1 MGCIS
6 EEAKGGRGCSLS
18 RRRHLLLLRSVL
30 PSLPPSLA
38 HSSISS
44 SPLPPLLLFSPP
56 PSLSLFFYSP
66 FPPLHSSTFSHP
78 RFSLFSLR
86 FASFVPPRRNEEIET
101 RHSKKTFHEPR
112 TRAPELRT
120 FPVNLAGGRAFVPIQ
135 QARWKEKE
143 G

>member
-6 EEAKGGRGCSLS
+6 EESKGGRGCSLS

-38 HSSISS
+38 HPSISS

-56 PSLSLFFYSP
+56 PLSFIIF
-66 FPPLHSSTFSHP
+66 
-78 RFSLFSLR
+78 LFSVSAATLLYFLSSSLLPLFSPLR
-86 FASFVPPRRNEEIET
+86 FIRSAKEERGDRDTPLEENLSRT
-101 RHSKKTFHEPR
+101 R
-112 TRAPELRT
+112 TRASELRT

-135 QARWKEKE
+135 QAR
-143 G
+143 